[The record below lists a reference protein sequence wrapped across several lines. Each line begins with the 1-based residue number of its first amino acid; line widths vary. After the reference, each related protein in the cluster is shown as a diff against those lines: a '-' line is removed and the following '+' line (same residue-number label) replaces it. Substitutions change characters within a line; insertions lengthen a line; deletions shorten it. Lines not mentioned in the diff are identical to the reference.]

1 MKRMFLVLAASVAA
15 LAPFGTTPSVL
26 ASPKPDPAQ
35 CFRTP
40 RMSNWASY
48 DDRVI
53 NVKLQTGAVFQV
65 TLVGACPGLGLNQT
79 MAFDTSFKD
88 QVCDG
93 RPATVI
99 TRSGAVPLHCAV
111 KTVRALTREEAAA
124 LPDAQ
129 RP

>member
-1 MKRMFLVLAASVAA
+1 MQRMFRIVAASAVVLAAFATT
-15 LAPFGTTPSVL
+15 APAQ
-26 ASPKPDPAQ
+26 ASSTPDPAQ

-40 RMSNWASY
+40 RMANWASY
-48 DDRVI
+48 QDRVV

-79 MAFDTSFKD
+79 LAFDTSFKD
-88 QVCDG
+88 QVCNG

-99 TRSGAVPLHCAV
+99 TRSASGPLHCAV

>member
-1 MKRMFLVLAASVAA
+1 MKRTFLVLAASVAA
-15 LAPFGTTPSVL
+15 MTAFATTTTVQ
-26 ASPKPDPAQ
+26 ASPKTDPAQ
-35 CFRTP
+35 CFRTQ

-48 DDRVI
+48 ADRVI

-65 TLVGACPGLGLNQT
+65 TLVGACPGLGMNQT
-79 MAFDTSFKD
+79 LAFNTGFKD